1 MEPSEKRV
9 AFLVA
14 SYFLSYI
21 PFAYLIRG
29 AGGRHG
35 EVAVLPVY
43 SAACLV
49 TALIVGAIF
58 RNQLPRWVHHLR
70 SWEAWVA
77 GTSSTGIM
85 YGASVAYMNKA
96 PPSVSALV
104 MKIGTL
110 LVAALLSRFRVPL
123 LPMLLALSAISVAW
137 FSKAGGFVFPL
148 VATLAACLYV
158 GGWTGK
164 LLTASGNK
172 GDNGFAIAE
181 TFTTVLVAFLVG
193 QWIQWG
199 THAGGGSSTW
209 MDPLVWMAGFFSEV
223 TGVLTTVIILLPKSH
238 GLCMSLSRGSSIAA
252 ATIAQALREPVGFW
266 GWLSAFL
273 GACAAVTAGRVS
285 AETFPAKGVQPILPP
300 PAEGS
305 GPEEAGRLSRESRPG
320 SVRFAEAS

>member
-9 AFLVA
+9 DLLVA

-49 TALIVGAIF
+49 TVLVSGVLF
-58 RNQLPRWVHHLR
+58 RGKLPRWAHHLR
-70 SWEAWVA
+70 EWPAWAA
-77 GTSSTGIM
+77 GASSTGIM

-123 LPMLLALSAISVAW
+123 LPMLLAFSAISITW
-137 FSKAGGFVFPL
+137 LSKSGGFVFPL
-148 VATLAACLYV
+148 VATMAALLYV
-158 GGWTGK
+158 VGWTGK
-164 LLTASGNK
+164 MLTAGGNK
-172 GDNGFAIAE
+172 GDDGFAVAE
-181 TFTTVLVAFLVG
+181 TFTTVSVAFLVG
-193 QWIQWG
+193 QVLWWSS
-199 THAGGGSSTW
+199 GGSPGAW
-209 MDPLVWMAGFFSEV
+209 LDPLVWGAGFFSEV
-223 TGVLTTVIILLPKSH
+223 TGVLTTVIVLLPRSH

-252 ATIAQALREPVGFW
+252 ATIAQALREPVGGW
-266 GWLSAFL
+266 GWLAALL
-273 GACAAVTAGRVS
+273 GACAAIAAGRVS
-285 AETFPAKGVQPILPP
+285 AETFPPKGARRTPP
-300 PAEGS
+300 PPGS
-305 GPEEAGRLSRESRPG
+305 VSAPEEGGRLSRGSRPG
-320 SVRFAEAS
+320 SARFAEAS